1 MAVKHCTGKRSPA
14 SIGRHATVAR
24 SASAPR
30 EAPYQQVS
38 AVQDVIQNPG
48 SGGGGSGTVSVRS
61 SVPANMHS
69 APADPLAMVTAADA
83 SATGQLTA
91 ATLFPALSAMFIE
104 SDMDPTTTAGFTAY
118 VSRFD
123 RPEEVRGRFR
133 NRFSRATFATENEA
147 MVSELNSLSNRF
159 SSLGTFLDGGIRYI
173 SNSTAGLRLGSC
185 RADSCAAHPLWG
197 AWTCSSG
204 ARSIALCPLFWP
216 EGNSQQAGIIVHEL
230 AHMRFGM
237 TNHDAGNQRQR
248 GRNPECYASYVA
260 DLFGYSS
267 FSGQCP
273 SV

>member
-1 MAVKHCTGKRSPA
+1 MAVKHCTGKCNPGSLGRNAAVSRAMPA
-14 SIGRHATVAR
+14 QRQ
-24 SASAPR
+24 
-30 EAPYQQVS
+30 PYQQVS

-48 SGGGGSGTVSVRS
+48 LGGGGSGTVSAHS
-61 SVPANMHS
+61 SLPANMHS
-69 APADPLAMVTAADA
+69 APADPLSVVTAADA

-91 ATLFPALSAMFIE
+91 AILFPALSAMFIE
-104 SDMDPTTTAGFTAY
+104 SAMDPTSTAGFTAY
-118 VSRFD
+118 VARFD

-133 NRFSRATFATENEA
+133 NRFTRATFATENEA
-147 MVSELNSLSNRF
+147 MASELNSLSDRF
-159 SSLGTFLDGGIRYI
+159 ASLGTFLDGGIRYI
-173 SNSTAGLRLGSC
+173 SNSTGGLRLGSC

-267 FSGQCP
+267 FSDQCP